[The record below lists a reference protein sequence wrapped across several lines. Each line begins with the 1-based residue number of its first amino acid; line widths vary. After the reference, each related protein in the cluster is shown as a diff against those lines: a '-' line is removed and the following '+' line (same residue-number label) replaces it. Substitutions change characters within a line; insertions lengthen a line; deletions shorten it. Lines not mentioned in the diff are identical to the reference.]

1 MAKKS
6 YKEEYTPMRPQ
17 EERPQAT
24 QTTPEQTRTAQT
36 TPEQTQEIV
45 SPYAMHMQELGSIGA
60 QQEVLQAKYDARQ
73 AKINDMQKRINEAK
87 ANKMSVLSAL
97 VEKQKPVYDEK
108 KEKRMRNRAMIQ
120 AFGDV
125 LAEASK
131 GYFAYN
137 KRGAGVVPKNT
148 PSNALEEVNKISK
161 MQKKYLDEKKAW
173 DTLNMDWQAKKA
185 QADIDAAE
193 ALLTKEEKYQDK
205 IEDRIEKLRERGI
218 KITDDIRNAIAEQVM
233 KEYNDA
239 REIENEIAKH
249 EEMKRRKLGQYAPSK
264 ARSGGGGGSSYAK
277 QVAAQKK
284 AADNEKL
291 KVWGRVYAV
300 DPQDMLNT
308 EKERAISEYDND
320 IRVAVFSTLLSE
332 GLSQDEALRKIENI
346 GDEDILL
353 EYYTE
358 WANGGGDVTLSELMA
373 ELSDTTDFIK
383 SFYGE

>member
-1 MAKKS
+1 
-6 YKEEYTPMRPQ
+6 MRPQ
-17 EERPQAT
+17 EEQPQAT
-24 QTTPEQTRTAQT
+24 QATPEQTRTAQT

-137 KRGAGVVPKNT
+137 KMGAGVVPKNT

-173 DTLNMDWQAKKA
+173 DTLNMDWQTKKT
-185 QADIDAAE
+185 QADIDAKE

-218 KITDDIRNAIAEQVM
+218 KITDGIRDAIAEQVM

-239 REIENEIAKH
+239 REMEDKKNYQLWL
-249 EEMKRRKLGQYAPSK
+249 RDNKLGQYAPSK
-264 ARSGGGGGSSYAK
+264 ARSGGGGGGSYAK

-291 KVWGRVYAV
+291 KVWGRVYGT
-300 DPQDMLNT
+300 DPKDMLNV
-308 EKERAISEYDND
+308 EKERAISEYDSD
-320 IRVAVFSTLLSE
+320 IRVAVFNVLLSE
-332 GLSQDEALRKIENI
+332 GVSSEEALSMIEEI
-346 GDEDILL
+346 GDDKRLL
-353 EYYTE
+353 KYFTE
-358 WANGGGDVTLSELMA
+358 WENAAEEADITLTE
-373 ELSDTTDFIK
+373 FIK
-383 SFYGE
+383 DPPFITIYDRGFLTDEGIFQY

>member
-1 MAKKS
+1 MASSMAVDTNKP
-6 YKEEYTPMRPQ
+6 E
-17 EERPQAT
+17 
-24 QTTPEQTRTAQT
+24 EQTQPT
-36 TPEQTQEIV
+36 EQTQEIV

-73 AKINDMQKRINEAK
+73 ANLNDMQKRINEAK
-87 ANKMSVLSAL
+87 ANQMSVLSAF

-148 PSNALEEVNKISK
+148 PSNALEEVNKISE

-193 ALLTKEEKYQDK
+193 ALLAKEEKYQDK
-205 IEDRIEKLRERGI
+205 IEERINKLEERGV

-239 REIENEIAKH
+239 RETENAKQYQLWLR
-249 EEMKRRKLGQYAPSK
+249 ENRLGQYAPSE
-264 ARSGGGGGSSYAK
+264 ARSGGGGGSYAK
-277 QVAAQKK
+277 QVAAAEKK
-284 AADNEKL
+284 KKGEQL
-291 KVWGRVYAV
+291 KIW
-300 DPQDMLNT
+300 
-308 EKERAISEYDND
+308 ERATGQDTSDLLDREEDQIYEEYDNNPLVQVYENLWEEGYGDAD
-320 IRVAVFSTLLSE
+320 IQEILVQYNWNKDEIMWVMQRWLNRETAEDTLYGALKTHGATPEEKEAVDNYYGYTLFK
-332 GLSQDEALRKIENI
+332 RK
-346 GDEDILL
+346 
-353 EYYTE
+353 
-358 WANGGGDVTLSELMA
+358 
-373 ELSDTTDFIK
+373 
-383 SFYGE
+383 

>member
-1 MAKKS
+1 MTTPKEN
-6 YKEEYTPMRPQ
+6 KEEQ
-17 EERPQAT
+17 PQAT
-24 QTTPEQTRTAQT
+24 QVTPEQ
-36 TPEQTQEIV
+36 PQEIV
-45 SPYAMHMQELGSIGA
+45 SPYAMHIEELGSIGA
-60 QQEVLQAKYDARQ
+60 QQEVLQAKSDARQ
-73 AKINDMQKRINEAK
+73 ANINDLQKRLNEAK
-87 ANKMSVLSAL
+87 ANQMSVLSAF

-108 KEKRMRNRAMIQ
+108 MEKRMRNRAMIQ
-120 AFGDV
+120 AFGDI

-137 KRGAGVVPKNT
+137 KKGAGVVPKST
-148 PSNALEEVNKISK
+148 PSNALEEVNKISE

-173 DTLNMDWQAKKA
+173 DTLNMDWQAKKT

-205 IEDRIEKLRERGI
+205 IEERIEKLEERGV
-218 KITDDIRNAIAEQVM
+218 KITDDIRDAIAEQVM

-239 REIENEIAKH
+239 REMEDKKNYQLWLREN
-249 EEMKRRKLGQYAPSK
+249 KLGQYAPSK

-277 QVAAQKK
+277 QVAAQN
-284 AADNEKL
+284 NEKL
-291 KVWGRVYAV
+291 KVWGRIYGIE
-300 DPQDMLNT
+300 PEDMLEI
-308 EKERAISEYDND
+308 EKEKALSEYDND
-320 IRVAVFSTLLSE
+320 IKVAVFSTLLSE

-383 SFYGE
+383 SFYGI

>member
-1 MAKKS
+1 
-6 YKEEYTPMRPQ
+6 MRPQ
-17 EERPQAT
+17 EEQPQAT
-24 QTTPEQTRTAQT
+24 QATPEQTTEA
-36 TPEQTQEIV
+36 V
-45 SPYAMHMQELGSIGA
+45 SPYALQLQQLGSIGVEMEA
-60 QQEVLQAKYDARQ
+60 LQAKRDARQ
-73 AKINDMQKRINEAK
+73 AALNDMQKRINDAK
-87 ANKMSVLSAL
+87 ANQMSVLSAF
-97 VEKQKPVYDEK
+97 VQQQKPVYDEK

-148 PSNALEEVNKISK
+148 PSNALEEVNKISE

-193 ALLTKEEKYQDK
+193 ALLAKEEKYQDK
-205 IEDRIEKLRERGI
+205 IEERINRLEERGV

-239 REIENEIAKH
+239 RETENAKQYQLWL
-249 EEMKRRKLGQYAPSK
+249 RDNKLGQYAPSK
-264 ARSGGGGGSSYAK
+264 ARSGGGGGSYAK

-291 KVWGRVYAV
+291 KVWGRIYGV
-300 DPQDMLNT
+300 DPKDMLNT

-320 IRVAVFSTLLSE
+320 IRVAVFNVLLSE
-332 GLSQDEALRKIENI
+332 GVSSDEALSIIENI

-353 EYYTE
+353 QYYTE
-358 WANGGGDVTLSELMA
+358 WVNSEEDMSMYEFITDLSGMVDYIE
-373 ELSDTTDFIK
+373 
-383 SFYGE
+383 SFYGL

>member
-1 MAKKS
+1 
-6 YKEEYTPMRPQ
+6 MRPQ
-17 EERPQAT
+17 EEQPQAT
-24 QTTPEQTRTAQT
+24 QTTPEQTQTAQT

-45 SPYAMHMQELGSIGA
+45 SPYAMHMQQLGSIGA

-87 ANKMSVLSAL
+87 ANQMSVLSAF

-148 PSNALEEVNKISK
+148 PSNALEEVNKISE

-193 ALLTKEEKYQDK
+193 ALLAKEEKYQEKLEKRIDELRKRGVEITDKIIDQEVAKLIK
-205 IEDRIEKLRERGI
+205 IEDEERDNQN
-218 KITDDIRNAIAEQVM
+218 TIAL
-233 KEYNDA
+233 
-239 REIENEIAKH
+239 H
-249 EEMKRRKLGQYAPSK
+249 EEMKQKKLGQYAPSK
-264 ARSGGGGGSSYAK
+264 ARSGGGGGGGGYAK

-291 KVWGRVYAV
+291 KVWGRVYGT
-300 DPQDMLNT
+300 DPKDMLNT

-320 IRVAVFSTLLSE
+320 IRVAVFNVLLSE
-332 GLSQDEALRKIENI
+332 GVSSEEALSMIENI
-346 GDEDILL
+346 GNDDRLL

-358 WANGGGDVTLSELMA
+358 WANSGGDQTLSELVTD
-373 ELSDTTDFIK
+373 LSDTTDYIE
-383 SFYGE
+383 SFYGL

>member
-17 EERPQAT
+17 EEQPQAT
-24 QTTPEQTRTAQT
+24 QT

-45 SPYAMHMQELGSIGA
+45 SPYAMHMQQLGSIGA
-60 QQEVLQAKYDARQ
+60 QQEALQAKYDARQ
-73 AKINDMQKRINEAK
+73 ANINDLQKRINEAK
-87 ANKMSVLSAL
+87 ANQMSVLSAF

-137 KRGAGVVPKNT
+137 KKGAGVVPKNT
-148 PSNALEEVNKISK
+148 PSNALEEVNKISE

-173 DTLNMDWQAKKA
+173 DTLNMDWQTKKA

-205 IEDRIEKLRERGI
+205 IEERIEKLRERGI
-218 KITDDIRNAIAEQVM
+218 KITDGIRDAIAEQVM

-239 REIENEIAKH
+239 REEENDRNH
-249 EEMKRRKLGQYAPSK
+249 ELWLRENRLGQYAPSK
-264 ARSGGGGGSSYAK
+264 AKSGGGGGGYAK

-291 KVWGRVYAV
+291 KVWGRVYDV

-320 IRVAVFSTLLSE
+320 IRVAVFNVLLSE
-332 GLSQDEALRKIENI
+332 GVSSEEALSMIENI
-346 GDEDILL
+346 GNDDRLL

-358 WANGGGDVTLSELMA
+358 WANSGGDQTLSELVTD
-373 ELSDTTDFIK
+373 LSDTTDYIE
-383 SFYGE
+383 SFHGL